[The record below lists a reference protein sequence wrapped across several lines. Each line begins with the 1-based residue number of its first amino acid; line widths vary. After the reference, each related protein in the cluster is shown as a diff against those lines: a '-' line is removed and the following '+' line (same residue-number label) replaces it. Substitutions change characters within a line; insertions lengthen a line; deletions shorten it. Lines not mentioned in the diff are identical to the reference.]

1 MLENILEVETV
12 RSSIKNVYVNMR
24 MMLQVRFKHGGIL
37 IDNRN
42 MSYGYYVETISN
54 ITNEAVQKFIKEQ
67 IEESRIV

>member
-1 MLENILEVETV
+1 
-12 RSSIKNVYVNMR
+12 MR
-24 MMLQVRFKHGGIL
+24 MMLQVRFKYRGIL

-67 IEESRIV
+67 TEKSRIV